1 MGFSLPN
8 VGALA
13 LRSRRFVLD
22 VELCGC
28 AQLDARLGTRLAE
41 KRGTTHLK
49 QRTCQWSR
57 SSSEAQSLPATKP
70 TPQQITPLATTRRVH
85 LVITNEGFCR
95 ESRNIVPLP
104 TIVASIEPISPLG
117 GKAAHWALIAPVIA
131 PKNPTM
137 KGANSQPGA
146 PTQPTV
152 PPTIKPIIQI
162 DRKSMK
168 FLRVR
173 LQPERINRPR
183 NSTITKTVSN
193 KDMFI
198 VHSTKV
204 RSPSGWQ
211 AC

>member
-1 MGFSLPN
+1 MDFSLPN

-28 AQLDARLGTRLAE
+28 AQLDARLGTRLTQ

-49 QRTCQWSR
+49 QRTCQWPR
-57 SSSEAQSLPATKP
+57 SSSEAQSSPATKP
-70 TPQQITPLATTRRVH
+70 TTQQITPLATTRRVH
-85 LVITNEGFCR
+85 VVITDEGFCR

-117 GKAAHWALIAPVIA
+117 GETAHWALIAPVIA

-137 KGANSQPGA
+137 IGANSQAGA
-146 PTQPTV
+146 QKEPTV

-162 DRKSMK
+162 DRRSMK
-168 FLRVR
+168 FMRVR
-173 LQPERINRPR
+173 PR
-183 NSTITKTVSN
+183 VSSRHRVD
-193 KDMFI
+193 KRVDI
-198 VHSTKV
+198 GRYK
-204 RSPSGWQ
+204 
-211 AC
+211 